1 MQDWAALNGG
11 YLARVAGLSGLAVGL
26 DLAAA
31 PFRTAKPY
39 AMTDS
44 LQIAAEPQD
53 EGQLTRAAPHATD
66 QTARPPAHGRDRG
79 DLGCLGF
86 DAEANEGQLTAD
98 CGRQ

>member
-11 YLARVAGLSGLAVGL
+11 YLARVAGLSGLAVGR

-31 PFRTAKPY
+31 PFRTAIPY

-53 EGQLTRAAPHATD
+53 EGQLTQAAPHATD
-66 QTARPPAHGRDRG
+66 QTVHPPTGG
-79 DLGCLGF
+79 IEVIL
-86 DAEANEGQLTAD
+86 DASGSTLKRMKD
-98 CGRQ
+98 S